1 MRPLLPRARPR
12 LSPGL
17 CRLRPESNRP
27 VSWSAP
33 LRPKPRRYWENL
45 RQRGSGPPL
54 MTDGLPTGGMSQL
67 TDGPPMLRGSLAWL
81 PVRRVALR
89 CKTRAHPNA
98 AFGRARTVAPWPRG
112 ERSGAN
118 ARAATAIVTE
128 RAADHTRTRMCTGA
142 SARVAAG
149 RAAERARMAG
159 GIKCS
164 GRGRAYR
171 AGRRGGAP
179 QAAPC
184 GHLTRTR
191 T

>member
-128 RAADHTRTRMCTGA
+128 RAADHTHAHVCAQEQVRELLQGVLQSVRA
-142 SARVAAG
+142 WQAALSVVG
-149 RAAERARMAG
+149 EAELTALAAEAEPPRPHPAG
-159 GIKCS
+159 I
-164 GRGRAYR
+164 
-171 AGRRGGAP
+171 
-179 QAAPC
+179 
-184 GHLTRTR
+184 
-191 T
+191 